1 MSKEEIDDDTFIA
14 EMESKLKIVE
24 DEDEKLAFT
33 ELTDEE
39 KERLAK
45 ANLDEDLLRDWD
57 GTVHHIQEIEFIIK
71 DVLKHQDKA
80 FKYKKE
86 EPKREQIDEVELKK
100 GQKNTVLE
108 THDFLRHD
116 TAALSYTNQELI
128 ND

>member
-14 EMESKLKIVE
+14 EMESKMKIEE

-45 ANLDEDLLRDWD
+45 ANLDEDLLRDRD

-71 DVLKHQDKA
+71 DVLKH
-80 FKYKKE
+80 
-86 EPKREQIDEVELKK
+86 
-100 GQKNTVLE
+100 
-108 THDFLRHD
+108 
-116 TAALSYTNQELI
+116 
-128 ND
+128 

>member
-45 ANLDEDLLRDWD
+45 ANLDDDLLRDKD

-71 DVLKHQDKA
+71 DVLKH
-80 FKYKKE
+80 
-86 EPKREQIDEVELKK
+86 
-100 GQKNTVLE
+100 
-108 THDFLRHD
+108 
-116 TAALSYTNQELI
+116 
-128 ND
+128 

>member
-45 ANLDEDLLRDWD
+45 ANLDEDLLRD
-57 GTVHHIQEIEFIIK
+57 
-71 DVLKHQDKA
+71 
-80 FKYKKE
+80 
-86 EPKREQIDEVELKK
+86 
-100 GQKNTVLE
+100 
-108 THDFLRHD
+108 
-116 TAALSYTNQELI
+116 
-128 ND
+128 

>member
-71 DVLKHQDKA
+71 DVLKH
-80 FKYKKE
+80 
-86 EPKREQIDEVELKK
+86 
-100 GQKNTVLE
+100 
-108 THDFLRHD
+108 
-116 TAALSYTNQELI
+116 
-128 ND
+128 